1 MSLIPAPAGGARK
14 KIGYFGGTFDPPHI
28 GHLALAS
35 EAAYQFELTRLYWGL
50 TPDPPHKREQIITP
64 LPHRL
69 EMLKRTIEGNPL
81 FEISYLEINRPG
93 PHYTV
98 DTIQLLSQQEPDA
111 DIYLLIGDDSLLDLP
126 TWRRHLDLIAAV
138 SKIGVMRRS
147 SDSSDLQALEAKI
160 PELASKVV
168 FINTQVQPL
177 SSREI
182 RQRVQEGSVYR
193 CYTLPTVSDYIE
205 ENHLYRGI

>member
-1 MSLIPAPAGGARK
+1 MSRI

-35 EAAYQFELTRLYWGL
+35 EAAYQFELSRLYWGL
-50 TPDPPHKREQIITP
+50 TPDPPHKQEQAITP

-69 EMLKRTIEGNPL
+69 EMLKLMIADNPL

-98 DTIQLLSQQEPDA
+98 DTIRLLAQQEPDA
-111 DIYLLIGDDSLLDLP
+111 DIILLIGDDSLLDLP
-126 TWRRHLDLIAAV
+126 TWRRPLDLVAAV

-147 SDSSDLQALEAKI
+147 SDSSSLQALEAKI
-160 PELASKVV
+160 PELAGKVV
-168 FINTQVQPL
+168 FINMQVQPL

-182 RQRVQEGSVYR
+182 RGRIKEGGVYR
-193 CYTLPTVSDYIE
+193 CYTLPAVSDYIE

>member
-1 MSLIPAPAGGARK
+1 MSRN

-35 EAAYQFELTRLYWGL
+35 EAAHQFGLSRLYWGL
-50 TPDPPHKREQIITP
+50 TPDPPHKQEQVITP

-69 EMLKRTIEGNPL
+69 EMLKRMISENPL

-98 DTIQLLSQQEPDA
+98 DTIQLLAQQEPGA
-111 DIYLLIGDDSLLDLP
+111 DIILLIGDDSLLDLP
-126 TWRRHLDLIAAV
+126 TWRRPLDLIAAV
-138 SKIGVMRRS
+138 SKIGVMRRFGS
-147 SDSSDLQALEAKI
+147 PPDYSALYERI
-160 PELASKVV
+160 PELAAKVD
-168 FINTQVQPL
+168 FIDVLVQPI

-182 RQRVQEGSVYR
+182 RRRVEDGNVYR
-193 CYTLPTVSDYIE
+193 CYTLPSVSSYIE
-205 ENHLYRGI
+205 ENQLYRGSSK